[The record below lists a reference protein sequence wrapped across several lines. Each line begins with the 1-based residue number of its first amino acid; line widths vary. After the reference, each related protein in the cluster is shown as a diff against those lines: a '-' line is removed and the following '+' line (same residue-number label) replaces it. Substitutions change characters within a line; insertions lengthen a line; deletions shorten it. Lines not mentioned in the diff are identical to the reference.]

1 MSPTG
6 ITVSGTDTD
15 NTPMDG
21 SSGGTGDSVDT
32 GTTGP
37 APECELDLD
46 CEDGVCLD
54 GACCAFDA
62 VCADS
67 CCGDGELCLFDACV
81 SPGESCTT
89 ADDCAEDEY
98 CELAFGEPGGGMGDP
113 PLPGL
118 VCTQPLPPTGACLRV
133 PDRCDDPEADPDNCV
148 ETCEFQPEPGQ
159 LDTAVKWQW
168 GLLDAGAYPD
178 HSDVWATPTVARI
191 YDANCDDKI
200 DLNDPPNLV
209 FVSGWANETCC
220 SCGGEAIST
229 CKTGVLRML
238 DGKTGQEIWT
248 LDHGAPTDVGFAG
261 MSVALG
267 DVTGDGFL
275 EIAAMNGDGYPVLVD
290 RNGTVLSVA
299 DQPVPDSSGTFGW
312 GGGLALGDM
321 NGDGSPELAYGA
333 SVYGTAGGV
342 LTHLWNGANGS
353 GGGHTQAL
361 SYMVDLTGDG
371 NLELQAGN
379 TVYDANGGV
388 VWYRD
393 DLSDGFTAVGDLD
406 EDGAPE
412 VVLVVNQ
419 VWVLEGSTGAT
430 ELGPV
435 PIPGNYVGGPPTVAD
450 FDGDGSPEIG
460 VAGGQAYVV
469 YNPNY
474 GTSTLETV
482 WQHDTKDT
490 SSARTGSSVF
500 DFEGDGRA
508 EVVYSD
514 ECFLRVL
521 DGQTGGLRFAAPN
534 TTFTATE
541 ALIVADVDGDAHAE
555 IVRVSNSANWDCD
568 LPPWSEADPD
578 TGRPAW
584 VPPAGGTYYQGL
596 TVFGDAQNSWVGTRT
611 LWNQHAYHVSN
622 VCDGDDAAC
631 EAGETYGALPSNSVD
646 NWDLDW
652 LNNFRQN
659 VQADGI
665 FDAADA
671 TVSLAVEC
679 KTPVVAHIA
688 VRNAGF
694 APLPAG
700 VAVDVLV
707 VGDNTPVGSIE
718 TTQQLLG
725 GQTEVFTVELPEGQ
739 AATTDTFIARITDDG
754 MANFVECRDDNNESN
769 EAEPSCTAG

>member
-15 NTPMDG
+15 DTPMDA
-21 SSGGTGDSVDT
+21 SSGGSADTGDS
-32 GTTGP
+32 GSTGP

-46 CEDGVCLD
+46 CDDGVCLG

-62 VCADS
+62 VCAEA
-67 CCGDGELCLFDACV
+67 CCGEGELCLFDACV

-89 ADDCAEDEY
+89 ADDCADDEY

-118 VCTQPLPPTGACLRV
+118 LCTQPLPPSGACLRV
-133 PDRCDDPEADPDNCV
+133 PDRCDDPGADPDNCV
-148 ETCEFQPEPGQ
+148 EACEFQPEPGQ

-168 GLLDAGAYPD
+168 GLLDAGAFPD

-248 LDHGAPTDVGFAG
+248 LDHAVPTDVGFAG

-275 EIAAMNGDGYPVLVD
+275 EIAAMNGDGYPVLID
-290 RNGTVLSVA
+290 RNGTVLSVSA
-299 DQPVPDSSGTFGW
+299 EPVPDTSGTFGW

-333 SVYGTAGGV
+333 SVFSTTGGV
-342 LTHLWNGANGS
+342 LTKLWDGANGS

-361 SYMVDLTGDG
+361 SYFVDVTGDG

-419 VWVLEGSTGAT
+419 VWILEGSTGVT

-450 FDGDGSPEIG
+450 FDGDGSPEVG

-474 GTSTLETV
+474 GTMTLETV

-555 IVRVSNSANWDCD
+555 IVRVSKQRE
-568 LPPWSEADPD
+568 L
-578 TGRPAW
+578 
-584 VPPAGGTYYQGL
+584 GL
-596 TVFGDAQNSWVGTRT
+596 
-611 LWNQHAYHVSN
+611 
-622 VCDGDDAAC
+622 
-631 EAGETYGALPSNSVD
+631 
-646 NWDLDW
+646 
-652 LNNFRQN
+652 
-659 VQADGI
+659 
-665 FDAADA
+665 
-671 TVSLAVEC
+671 
-679 KTPVVAHIA
+679 
-688 VRNAGF
+688 
-694 APLPAG
+694 
-700 VAVDVLV
+700 
-707 VGDNTPVGSIE
+707 
-718 TTQQLLG
+718 
-725 GQTEVFTVELPEGQ
+725 
-739 AATTDTFIARITDDG
+739 
-754 MANFVECRDDNNESN
+754 
-769 EAEPSCTAG
+769 